1 MRSLIMCS
9 FSLIMNS
16 VNYIMRY
23 SHYVIFARARSMCSS
38 LCAIFMRFSYMLFLC
53 ASFML
58 SFCVLSLCALF
69 ISSFCSLFLCNRFMF
84 SFCVIF
90 MHSLYSL
97 FLCLIS
103 CVPFMHSFVC
113 VLFIAHAQK
122 VLMHS
127 NKYSR
132 WQDGGHTKE
141 VTLSN
146 QRASFLK
153 EKTSTDVVCHLCI
166 KDFLKLGFTD
176 RNAIMSLRIEYSN
189 FGLYFCDTYSLN
201 GKFNWRQVFSKRNV
215 Q

>member
-1 MRSLIMCS
+1 MCYFYALFLYALFMCFFYALFLCTLFMCS
-9 FSLIMNS
+9 FYKLVLFSFFMQSL
-16 VNYIMRY
+16 
-23 SHYVIFARARSMCSS
+23 YV
-38 LCAIFMRFSYMLFLC
+38 LFL
-53 ASFML
+53 
-58 SFCVLSLCALF
+58 
-69 ISSFCSLFLCNRFMF
+69 
-84 SFCVIF
+84 CVIF

-189 FGLYFCDTYSLN
+189 FGLYFCDTYNLN